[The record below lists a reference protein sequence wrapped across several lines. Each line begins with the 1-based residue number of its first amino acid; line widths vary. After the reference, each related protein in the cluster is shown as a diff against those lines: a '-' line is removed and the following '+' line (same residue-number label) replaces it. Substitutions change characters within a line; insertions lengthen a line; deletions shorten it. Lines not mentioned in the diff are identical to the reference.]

1 MGEEKGPLAMEER
14 ARGRWSC
21 CWAPV
26 RGGRRGAYTFL
37 RDGEVELGDAA
48 CARSMKEDGAM
59 EERELGWNF
68 LGAMGVAD
76 LRRGG
81 RKGEQQQGRE
91 LGGHGR
97 LEEEAR
103 RRGRLA
109 AMELL
114 RAGCCCRGAGRKKAA
129 GG

>member
-1 MGEEKGPLAMEER
+1 MGEEKGPLTMEER

-26 RGGRRGAYTFL
+26 RGGRRGACTFL

-48 CARSMKEDGAM
+48 CARRMKEDGAM

-76 LRRGG
+76 LHRGG
-81 RKGEQQQGRE
+81 RKGEQ
-91 LGGHGR
+91 H
-97 LEEEAR
+97 
-103 RRGRLA
+103 
-109 AMELL
+109 
-114 RAGCCCRGAGRKKAA
+114 
-129 GG
+129 

>member
-1 MGEEKGPLAMEER
+1 
-14 ARGRWSC
+14 
-21 CWAPV
+21 
-26 RGGRRGAYTFL
+26 
-37 RDGEVELGDAA
+37 
-48 CARSMKEDGAM
+48 
-59 EERELGWNF
+59 
-68 LGAMGVAD
+68 

-97 LEEEAR
+97 LEEGAR

-114 RAGCCCRGAGRKKAA
+114 RAGCCCRGAGRKKGACCCAWEKEKAA